1 MVIAFVEWQHW
12 VLFLVFLF
20 FFETPNEKQTLPE
33 EGPSSCPTSL
43 TLGHSKVFPQ
53 QGAWRRELTCGA
65 IHLLGQLKYVCRQIL
80 ELLENKVRMEVAEI
94 ISLVF
99 MQSVANKIDFNKPFK
114 RHDKFIPH
122 SAGRVS
128 HFASSLKGRERS
140 RCCLMEKTREP
151 GDIGSSLGRWP
162 WGGHLLSLHFHYL
175 ICKVRIMMNVLVLQA
190 TPSSQYY

>member
-1 MVIAFVEWQHW
+1 MTTLGFV
-12 VLFLVFLF
+12 FCFLF

-65 IHLLGQLKYVCRQIL
+65 IHLLGQLKSVCRQIL

-114 RHDKFIPH
+114 RHDKLIHH
-122 SAGRVS
+122 SVCWESQPFCIFPERQGKKQVLS
-128 HFASSLKGRERS
+128 HREDERAW
-140 RCCLMEKTREP
+140 RHRFK
-151 GDIGSSLGRWP
+151 P
-162 WGGHLLSLHFHYL
+162 W
-175 ICKVRIMMNVLVLQA
+175 
-190 TPSSQYY
+190 